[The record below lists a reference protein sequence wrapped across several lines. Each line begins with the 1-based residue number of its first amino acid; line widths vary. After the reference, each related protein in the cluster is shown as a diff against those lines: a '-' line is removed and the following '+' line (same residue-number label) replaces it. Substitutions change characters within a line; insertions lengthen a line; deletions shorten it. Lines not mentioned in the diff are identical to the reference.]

1 MDDSDWYWEDD
12 PPETR
17 KERRKRK
24 KREKRSAVIQ
34 EVIDVL
40 RDPENKV
47 IGTCHGCTN
56 VLNDAANFLVRHY
69 EVGGQKNSE
78 ASMDHATLTAIKISG
93 AVNPGANAV
102 STVGDDGLP
111 VIRIIVYVSEDGRT
125 VHVLDS

>member
-12 PPETR
+12 PPETK

-93 AVNPGANAV
+93 PVNQGPNAE
-102 STVGDDGLP
+102 STGGMTGFRFIP
-111 VIRIIVYVSEDGRT
+111 IIE
-125 VHVLDS
+125 